1 MSPDELAAE
10 LGISPKTLRA
20 WLRRNFPRPVDEKNS
35 SWHLTAEHIAAARA
49 WRERGRRQALRIK
62 APRSSSLNA
71 APPVDAVP
79 PVATGQMEIGWD
91 TRLERSFREQGF
103 RGFVAL
109 GDAVADRRAFL
120 VAHAQDLVNP
130 GVYAVFAP
138 TDWIP
143 TWNTDGP
150 LANVINPWS
159 LTQLRPRWIEDVE
172 LIYIGCAG
180 ATTSSR
186 SLHKRISDLL
196 KHAAGQTSTSG
207 PHKGGER
214 LWQCVGWESFKLAWK
229 GTGPYPEPHDLEVAI
244 GRRFE
249 RLAGQLPFANVRL

>member
-1 MSPDELAAE
+1 V
-10 LGISPKTLRA
+10 LGSRRLILRS
-20 WLRRNFPRPVDEKNS
+20 WPTGLRRV
-35 SWHLTAEHIAAARA
+35 
-49 WRERGRRQALRIK
+49 
-62 APRSSSLNA
+62 
-71 APPVDAVP
+71 
-79 PVATGQMEIGWD
+79 
-91 TRLERSFREQGF
+91 
-103 RGFVAL
+103 
-109 GDAVADRRAFL
+109 
-120 VAHAQDLVNP
+120 
-130 GVYAVFAP
+130 GVSQSEVSP
-138 TDWIP
+138 
-143 TWNTDGP
+143 
-150 LANVINPWS
+150 
-159 LTQLRPRWIEDVE
+159 IEE

-214 LWQCVGWESFKLAWK
+214 LWQCVGWESFTLAWK